1 MAKQIGE
8 HPQII
13 NAITKERRG
22 INPKLSIKL
31 GSYFNAESD
40 YFMLLQATYEVS
52 RTLKNQ
58 ISNNNNLK
66 EKFRSSIFWD
76 TMIERIDL
84 EKNKKYV
91 IQRVLERGSH
101 EEIEELIK
109 IYGSVVIKKGIGK
122 IDDSFIP
129 NLNRIVEKYFL
140 TLYR

>member
-1 MAKQIGE
+1 LAKQIGE